1 MIEFDKFTLNNG
13 LRVIVHQDKST
24 PLVAVNTLYDVGARD
39 ESEERTGFAHLFEH
53 LMFGGSVNIPEFD
66 TPLQMAGGENNA
78 FTSNDITNYYDTLPA
93 SNIETALWLESDR
106 MLSLAFTEKS
116 LEVQRSVVI
125 EEFKQRYINQP
136 YGDLWHV
143 LRKEA
148 YKEHP
153 YKWPTIGK
161 DLSHI
166 EDATMEDV
174 KSFFFKH
181 YGPQNA
187 ILCVAGN
194 CELNQVQDLV
204 SKWYDDIPTRE
215 KYIRNIQPEPLQ
227 TELREIEHSAKVPT
241 NALFMAFKMCGRYD
255 NDYPV
260 YDLTSDIL
268 SRGSSSRLMQN
279 LVKEKGLFSNI
290 SAYVLGAYDDGLF
303 VVSGYLNK
311 GVEYMDAEKAVWEE
325 LERIQSDLSESE
337 LEKVKNKF
345 ESAVLYGNVNVLNR
359 AMNLCF
365 YELHGDAG
373 LVNHELAKYR
383 SVKSSHVKA
392 LVAEKLVE
400 NRCTILRYRAN
411 DN

>member
-13 LRVIVHQDKST
+13 LRVIVHKDITT

-39 ESEERTGFAHLFEH
+39 ESEDRTGFAHLFEH
-53 LMFGGSVNIPEFD
+53 LMFGGSINIPEFD

-93 SNIETALWLESDR
+93 SNLETALWLESDR
-106 MLSLAFTEKS
+106 MMSIAFTEKS

-136 YGDLWHV
+136 YGDLWHL

-148 YKEHP
+148 YKVHP

-187 ILCVAGN
+187 VLCVAGN

-215 KYIRNIQPEPLQ
+215 KYIRNIIPEPEQ
-227 TELREIEHSAKVPT
+227 NDLREIEHSAKVPT
-241 NALFMAFKMCGRYD
+241 NALFMAFKMCGRYHE
-255 NDYPV
+255 DYPV

-311 GVEYMDAEKAVWEE
+311 GVDYAEAENAIWEE
-325 LERIQSDLSESE
+325 LQKIQTDLNEKE

-365 YELHGDAG
+365 YELHGDAD
-373 LVNHELAKYR
+373 LVNHELSKYR
-383 SVKSSHVKA
+383 DVNTNRIKELIA
-392 LVAEKLVE
+392 NKLIA
-400 NRCTILRYRAN
+400 NRCTILRYRAE
-411 DN
+411 DK